1 MDKAEWL
8 GAVLVMNDLLHP
20 KMVRRIMD
28 RFDELDRDGDGVLS
42 ARDLA
47 NAEAFDRENALQH
60 QESLRSRRHVRQ
72 TGSSRSGR
80 RARVLS
86 ELAEDDEEVS
96 SGQSEGGGHQHDV
109 ASSRTDEQRQQTV
122 VDVEPKLTSN
132 RQADMSSMSEFALN
146 SRLEQGGA
154 SRNDRTCESNV

>member
-42 ARDLA
+42 VRDLA

-60 QESLRSRRHVRQ
+60 QASLRSRRRVRQ
-72 TGSSRSGR
+72 TGGSLLAK
-80 RARVLS
+80 RARLLS
-86 ELAEDDEEVS
+86 ELVE
-96 SGQSEGGGHQHDV
+96 GQSQGLSHQHGV
-109 ASSRTDEQRQQTV
+109 ISSSTGEQRQQTV
-122 VDVEPKLTSN
+122 VDVEPKLTSS
-132 RQADMSSMSEFALN
+132 RAEDMSTMSKFALS
-146 SRLEQGGA
+146 SRLEQDGA
-154 SRNDRTCESNV
+154 SRNVRIYVSSV